1 VRAVKRPRALPP
13 GMAFRPRAGSPT
25 PKGAKAFLCELT
37 GSGNLGAIILSMVTT
52 EVEARAEQLRRE
64 INHHNYRYHV
74 LDSPVISD
82 AEYDRLMRELQGLE
96 AKYPELATPD
106 SPTKRVGGSI
116 SDRFTR
122 VAHPGPILSLGNAYE
137 ADEVRAWFD
146 RIARLDP
153 RVAKAEL
160 VVEPKLD
167 GLTVVLHYQ
176 DGVFTLGATRGDGE
190 YGEEITANLR
200 TVRSLPLRIPVEPGS
215 MDVPSRIVVRGE
227 AIIFKRDFEAM
238 NRRLLEAGE
247 RTFVNPRN
255 TAAGALRQLDSGLT
269 AARPI
274 KLLCYAIVTA
284 DGPVPDHQWEVLHY
298 LRQLGF
304 PVADEIS
311 LCKDIEHAIDT
322 VEAWSDR
329 HDALPYEAD
338 GMVIKIDDLTL
349 ASDLGVVGKDPRG
362 AIAFKFPAEI
372 ATTVLQEIGVN
383 VGRTGVITP
392 YAILEPVEVSGVT
405 VKQATLHNFDFIDEK
420 DIRVGDRVLV
430 KRAGEVIPY
439 VIGPVVEARTGKE
452 KRHKIPTRCPSCG
465 ERLEHLP
472 GEVAVYCVNAACPA
486 QLVRNLEHYAS
497 RGAMDI
503 EGLGIKV
510 AELFVNQGLVG
521 DVADIYGLTRED
533 LLGLEGFA
541 EKRADN
547 LLGAISGT
555 RNRSLARLIGSLG
568 IRGVGET
575 VASDLAGRFADVG
588 ALQSASQAELEEVE
602 GIGPNTAA
610 AIVDWFSR
618 PGNKKMVEKLHHA
631 DVWPKAEVRRRGAE
645 PAALDGLTFVITG
658 TLPKLSRDEAKA
670 LIQANGGKVTGS
682 VSRKTD
688 YLVLG
693 GSPGS
698 KLDDA
703 TRLGIPTLSEQELRD
718 LIRGKRR

>member
-1 VRAVKRPRALPP
+1 MATKDARSRSEELKRA
-13 GMAFRPRAGSPT
+13 
-25 PKGAKAFLCELT
+25 
-37 GSGNLGAIILSMVTT
+37 
-52 EVEARAEQLRRE
+52 

-74 LDSPVISD
+74 LDSPVVSD
-82 AEYDRLMRELQGLE
+82 AEYDRLLRELQDLE
-96 AKYPELATPD
+96 EMFPELATPD
-106 SPTKRVGGSI
+106 SPTRRVGGSI
-116 SDRFTR
+116 SDKFTR

-146 RIARLDP
+146 RIAKLDA
-153 RVAKAEL
+153 RVDKAEF

-167 GLTVVLHYQ
+167 GLTVVLHYE

-200 TVRSLPLRIPVEPGS
+200 TVRSLPLRIPVEAGS
-215 MDVPSRIVVRGE
+215 MQVPRRLVVRGE
-227 AIIFKRDFEAM
+227 AIIFKRDFNEM
-238 NRRLLEAGE
+238 NRRLQDAGE

-284 DGPVPDHQWEVLHY
+284 DGPIPDHQWEVLHY

-311 LCKDIEHAIDT
+311 LCRDIEQAIDT
-322 VEAWSDR
+322 VESWSEK
-329 HDALPYEAD
+329 HDSLPYEAD
-338 GMVIKIDDLTL
+338 GMVIKVDDLGL
-349 ASDLGVVGKDPRG
+349 AADLGVVGKDPRG

-372 ATTVLQEIGVN
+372 ASTVLQDIGVN

-439 VIGPVVEARTGKE
+439 VIGPVMEARSGKE
-452 KRHKIPTRCPSCG
+452 KRYKIPTRCPSCK
-465 ERLEHLP
+465 ERLERLP
-472 GEVAVYCVNAACPA
+472 GEVAVYCVNSACPA

-510 AELFVNQGLVG
+510 AELLVEQGLIG
-521 DVADIYGLTRED
+521 DVADIYALTRED
-533 LLGLEGFA
+533 LLNLEGFA

-547 LLGAISGT
+547 LLAAIAGT
-555 RNRSLARLIGSLG
+555 RARSLARLIGSLG

-575 VASDLAGRFADVG
+575 VASDLAGRFADLRE
-588 ALQSASQAELEEVE
+588 LQSADQADLEEVE
-602 GIGPNTAA
+602 GIGPNTAT

-618 PGNKKMVEKLHHA
+618 PANKKMVEKLHRA
-631 DVWPKAEVRRRGAE
+631 EVWPRVVARRQRAG
-645 PAALDGLTFVITG
+645 PSPLDGLTFVITG
-658 TLPKLSRDEAKA
+658 TLPSLSRDEAKD

-688 YLVLG
+688 FLVLG
-693 GSPGS
+693 ESPGS
-698 KLDDA
+698 KLDQA
-703 TRLGIPTLSEQELRD
+703 SRLGIPTLSEEALRD
-718 LIRGKRR
+718 LIAAKRS